1 MEFPGRS
8 SNHDAL
14 HANHNN
20 EMEIKM
26 GQIDW
31 AAVEKMSA
39 ANHALYTAAYEGNE
53 TQLAAALIDGADP
66 RSVA

>member
-1 MEFPGRS
+1 
-8 SNHDAL
+8 
-14 HANHNN
+14 
-20 EMEIKM
+20 M

-39 ANHALYTAAYEGNE
+39 ANHALYAAAYEGNE

-66 RSVA
+66 RSVAQWVEGDDAREFLLTQAATSRSR